1 MVLLYYKHSVVLFF
15 SGLMNLAF
23 VKYSLHATAFYTFK
37 TTAFHPN
44 FVLVI
49 PNVFLI
55 LLSSFSVGNEL
66 HFLRGETVF
75 I

>member
-1 MVLLYYKHSVVLFF
+1 M
-15 SGLMNLAF
+15 
-23 VKYSLHATAFYTFK
+23 KYSLRATAFYTFR

-66 HFLRGETVF
+66 HFLRGETVLF
-75 I
+75 SLNYIFVMENLELIIIH